1 MKIIADTNIPFVKE
15 CFGSSGEVILSPG
28 RQMTPELVRDADALL
43 VRSVTPVNAALLEGS
58 SVKFVATATIGFDHV
73 DTDWLDAKGI
83 GFASAP
89 GSNANS
95 VGEYTVAA
103 MHEIAIKKG
112 FQLEGKSLGIV
123 GVGNVGTKV
132 EKKARALGMKVVLND
147 PPLARQTGDQKY
159 RPLTELFGCDFI
171 TFHVPLNK
179 SGQDKTYHMADAS
192 LFEMLKPGI
201 VFMNSSR
208 GSVME
213 TAAVKAAIRS
223 KRFSACVLDVW
234 ENEPNID
241 AELLSM
247 VDIASPH
254 IAGYSYDGKVAGMVM
269 IYEAFCRHFGL
280 KAAHTMA
287 DFLPAPLVPSIDIDA
302 RSVHEQTVIHNTVK
316 QLYDIMADDRNT
328 RGILSLPAAEQG
340 KYFDKLRKDY
350 PVRREFQNTRITLRN
365 ASDKLAQKLAGIGF
379 KVQ

>member
-15 CFGSSGEVILSPG
+15 CFASAGEVILSPG
-28 RQMTPELVRDADALL
+28 RQMTPDLVRDADALL

-58 SVKFVATATIGFDHV
+58 RVKFVATATIGFDHV
-73 DTDWLDAKGI
+73 DRAYLDSHGI

-95 VGEYTVAA
+95 VGEYIVAA
-103 MHEIAIKKG
+103 MHVIATKKG

-123 GVGNVGTKV
+123 GVGNVGSRV

-147 PPLARQTGDQKY
+147 PPLARQTGDAKY
-159 RPLTELFGCDFI
+159 RPLPELFSCDFI

-179 SGQDKTYHMADAS
+179 SGQDKTFHMADEKLFAS
-192 LFEMLKPGI
+192 LKPGI

-208 GSVME
+208 GGVME
-213 TAAVKAAIRS
+213 TAAVKAAIKS
-223 KRFSACVLDVW
+223 GQFSACVLDVW

-254 IAGYSYDGKVAGMVM
+254 IAGYSYDGKVAGMIM

-280 KAAHTMA
+280 KATHTID
-287 DFLPAPLVPSIDIDA
+287 DFLPAPLTPTITIDGTGDNEQQIIN
-302 RSVHEQTVIHNTVK
+302 QTVAK
-316 QLYDIMADDRNT
+316 LYDIMADDKNT

-350 PVRREFQNTRITLRN
+350 PVRREFQNTRLVLKD
-365 ASDKLAQKLAGIGF
+365 ASDSLAGKLRGIGF
-379 KVQ
+379 NI